1 MHSLNLG
8 YVLWSA
14 GSCLVMLCKL
24 GVWGEDDVTTNET
37 LKRAWLKFIQ
47 WAKAKKIQPLD
58 LWIL

>member
-1 MHSLNLG
+1 
-8 YVLWSA
+8 
-14 GSCLVMLCKL
+14 MLCKL
-24 GVWGEDDVTTNET
+24 GVWGEDDVTTNEK